1 MLVVHTVHCTVYNS
15 MSPAAS
21 LRLLAE
27 TLKKCE
33 LNTLNIC
40 KDKVVLKTISKEK
53 RTKKEG
59 RTTAARFEKS
69 GGKFASW
76 KSQKRP
82 TATSESGS
90 TPTDPIN
97 LSSTFGGKFGKQK
110 V

>member
-1 MLVVHTVHCTVYNS
+1 MLVVNTVQPNVSSGKSSVACGNFEEVTREF
-15 MSPAAS
+15 AGTK
-21 LRLLAE
+21 L
-27 TLKKCE
+27 T
-33 LNTLNIC
+33 
-40 KDKVVLKTISKEK
+40 KTTSKEK
-53 RTKKEG
+53 RRKKEG
-59 RTTAARFEKS
+59 RTTAARLEKS